1 MTEISRGDA
10 SWLHLQ
16 VPERADD
23 TAADGPHYTK
33 EAPEMGIEEQ
43 KRTVLE
49 MVRML
54 VSDIKNGVA
63 ERDRQLGRLDLERER
78 LALRF
83 NDAIESK
90 RRLLASVRDRHGMAH
105 SAVRR
110 FWLATRERYAWD
122 LLPPAFLYSLF
133 KKWGEVEAVNPNELR
148 LQSVH
153 EWELAQIRRGV
164 HTRDGFRYRF
174 GSELAD
180 LIRELDD
187 GVWDV
192 DSLGLGERVGD
203 RMSVHE
209 RSAEHAGHF
218 WTKPIDPAKRYKGAV
233 FRIGSTGEGA
243 AAPVENGLV
252 PSE

>member
-1 MTEISRGDA
+1 MNEISRGDA
-10 SWLHLQ
+10 SRLQ
-16 VPERADD
+16 EQAPERANDN
-23 TAADGPHYTK
+23 AADGPRYTK
-33 EAPEMGIEEQ
+33 EVPEMGIEGQ
-43 KRTVLE
+43 KRTALE
-49 MVRML
+49 MVRMI
-54 VSDIKNGVA
+54 VSDIENGVA
-63 ERDRQLGRLDLERER
+63 ERDRQLERLDLEREQ

-90 RRLLASVRDRHGMAH
+90 RQLLASVRDRHGMAR

-133 KKWGEVEAVNPNELR
+133 KKWGEAEAAHPNELL

-174 GSELAD
+174 ALELAD

-192 DSLGLGERVGD
+192 DSLWLGERVGD
-203 RMSVHE
+203 RMSVRE
-209 RSAEHAGHF
+209 QSAEHAGHF

-233 FRIGSTGEGA
+233 FRVGSTGEGT
-243 AAPVENGLV
+243 AAPVENELV